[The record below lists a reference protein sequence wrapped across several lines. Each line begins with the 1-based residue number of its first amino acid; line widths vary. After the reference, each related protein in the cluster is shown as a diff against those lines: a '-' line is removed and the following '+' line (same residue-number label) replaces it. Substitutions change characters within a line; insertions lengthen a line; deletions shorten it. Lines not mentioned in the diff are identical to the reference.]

1 MDASAGDVQE
11 ALKELRAKTEEQ
23 AKRIEE
29 LERANLNLEK
39 ETSIYKSFM
48 MSEKI
53 DLDFTEIENIL
64 KKSEEELE
72 SLKDLEQKDK
82 NLMESLRIRRAT
94 IETKKRGA
102 GDVSDV
108 AKFFEKRKSG
118 IV

>member
-1 MDASAGDVQE
+1 M
-11 ALKELRAKTEEQ
+11 KAKNEEQ

-29 LERANLNLEK
+29 LERANVNLQK
-39 ETSIYKSFM
+39 ETSIYKAFL

-53 DLDFTEIENIL
+53 ELDFSEIEQIL

-72 SLKDLEQKDK
+72 GLKELEQKDK

-118 IV
+118 ILKAGSYADHKLF